1 MGGLY
6 DGRVF
11 LFSFGFDSVLITRL
25 SCFQLDIT
33 CLEMPFFFFFFCQ
46 FVAPDF
52 IRAWVSVRG
61 NIADFHHLTLIS
73 LELYF
78 IFQLISFCYQL
89 SYAPSI
95 LTIEQALW
103 QVYFQYSSIQQVFIR
118 FLIR

>member
-11 LFSFGFDSVLITRL
+11 LLSFGFGSVLITRL
-25 SCFQLDIT
+25 SCFQLAIT
-33 CLEMPFFFFFFCQ
+33 CIEMPIFFFCQ

-78 IFQLISFCYQL
+78 TFQLISFCYQHCPML
-89 SYAPSI
+89 LHPNNRAGVAASLFSVQFNSASVHSI
-95 LTIEQALW
+95 PN
-103 QVYFQYSSIQQVFIR
+103 
-118 FLIR
+118 

>member
-1 MGGLY
+1 MGALY

-11 LFSFGFDSVLITRL
+11 MFSFGFDSVLITRL

-33 CLEMPFFFFFFCQ
+33 CLEVPFFFFFCQ

-78 IFQLISFCYQL
+78 IFQLISFCSQL

-95 LTIEQALW
+95 LTIEKASW
-103 QVYFQYSSIQQVFIR
+103 QVYFQYSSIQQVFIW